1 LAQLHL
7 TVSLHDVH
15 ASQREERRNGLVLP
29 ATASRYLRHH
39 FPAVSQM
46 RLDPGEG
53 SGLNESR
60 AASGSS

>member
-15 ASQREERRNGLVLP
+15 GRQREERRNGLVLP
-29 ATASRYLRHH
+29 ATASRHLRHH
-39 FPAVSQM
+39 FPVSQM
-46 RLDPGEG
+46 RLDPGER